1 MKLTIL
7 TEISIDIPIFPDDV
21 LNSDTI
27 GDYVTELNC
36 CLGNDALMY
45 LSDKLPKAEDIKIL
59 STQPYDEGIEEY
71 ENLVNNWE
79 FEYTRRNHESTHIK
93 KNLGT
98 SMGLRISPRIR
109 AAQTERDGC
118 LL

>member
-45 LSDKLPKAEDIKIL
+45 LGNKLPEAEEIKIL
-59 STQPYDEGIEEY
+59 STHPYDEGIEEY

-79 FEYTRRNHESTHIK
+79 SEYTCKNHENTNNSTSV
-93 KNLGT
+93 G
-98 SMGLRISPRIR
+98 
-109 AAQTERDGC
+109 
-118 LL
+118 

>member
-21 LNSDTI
+21 INSDTI
-27 GDYVTELNC
+27 GDYVSELNC

-45 LSDKLPKAEDIKIL
+45 LSNKLPEAEEITIL
-59 STQPYDEGIEEY
+59 STRPSDDGLEEY

-79 FEYTRRNHESTHIK
+79 SEYTRKNHESTNIE

-98 SMGLRISPRIR
+98 SVGL
-109 AAQTERDGC
+109 
-118 LL
+118 